1 MSPICC
7 WAPKHSSRG
16 RAGGG
21 GGQEGTESWNLSPTR
36 SREPPEDTQ
45 GTAAGGQEPRCPLAH
60 SLRAFSRWEVAAGSF
75 SGSVARGQ
83 VAGRSPAGASANPTP
98 RSVSGAPCRCETGST
113 VAIAPKALV
122 LLTVPWNGASEPRR
136 GNPG

>member
-75 SGSVARGQ
+75 SGSVAG
-83 VAGRSPAGASANPTP
+83 GRSLDAVPPELVPTP
-98 RSVSGAPCRCETGST
+98 LPEV
-113 VAIAPKALV
+113 
-122 LLTVPWNGASEPRR
+122 
-136 GNPG
+136 